1 MYIHSGNTGNTDIIK
16 RPREHA
22 VHFDEERTGLQSKR
36 NERK

>member
-1 MYIHSGNTGNTDIIK
+1 MYIHSGNTYIIK